1 MKSSNCIKLH
11 TQSIKCKKNESWP
24 CPFFKLWINHIHLK
38 EVWVCKILPHYVV
51 MNDSGKKTSRYQP
64 EIANCLEKWPVLYS
78 AVYKL
83 CWWWGAQNHLYGIL
97 KKETVSEFALCITK
111 FPKGLEEKE
120 LAFPPP
126 PPFYLFLCFSL
137 WAICKWTSLNWF
149 NQSLGICNSMLSAMR
164 DSKRL

>member
-1 MKSSNCIKLH
+1 MRVGPVLSSNCELVTFIWRR
-11 TQSIKCKKNESWP
+11 CE
-24 CPFFKLWINHIHLK
+24 C
-38 EVWVCKILPHYVV
+38 VILPHYVV

-64 EIANCLEKWPVLYS
+64 ETANCLEQWPVLYS
-78 AVYKL
+78 GIYKL

-97 KKETVSEFALCITK
+97 KKETVSEERLLSVLQNFQRLWK
-111 FPKGLEEKE
+111 RKNLHF
-120 LAFPPP
+120 F

-164 DSKRL
+164 DTKRL

>member
-78 AVYKL
+78 AIYKL

-97 KKETVSEFALCITK
+97 KKETVSEERLLSVLQNFQRVWKRKNLLSPRPPLLFVFVF
-111 FPKGLEEKE
+111 FPLGHLQV
-120 LAFPPP
+120 
-126 PPFYLFLCFSL
+126 
-137 WAICKWTSLNWF
+137 
-149 NQSLGICNSMLSAMR
+149 NQSKLV
-164 DSKRL
+164 